1 MGTTD
6 VNIEISKVLAGD
18 AAAYSSI
25 VSRYRDLSLTLAYNI
40 LLNREDAEEA
50 VQDAFVKAYL
60 KLSTFKGE
68 AKFSTW
74 LYRIV
79 FTTAINKSKKKKLP
93 LVSLEDQLHDDDF
106 SPQLNSQLAAYQLAE
121 QQKFIQQAM
130 EVLTEDER
138 VCITL
143 FYLQELSVSEV
154 EELTQYSASNI
165 KVLLHR
171 GRKKLLLGLQQI
183 LKNDIHSLI

>member
-6 VNIEISKVLAGD
+6 ITIQIQKVLAGD
-18 AAAYSSI
+18 VAAYSNI
-25 VSRYRDLSLTLAYNI
+25 VSLYRDLAHTLAYNI
-40 LLNREDAEEA
+40 LLNHEDAEEA

-93 LVSLEDQLHDDDF
+93 LISLEDQLNDEEL
-106 SPQLNSQLAAYQLAE
+106 SPQLNSQLAAYALAE

-130 EVLTEDER
+130 VALKEDER

-143 FYLQELSVSEV
+143 FYLQEFSVSEV
-154 EELTQYSASNI
+154 EELTQYTASNI

-171 GRKKLLLGLQQI
+171 GRKKLLVSLQQI